1 MSFGLARGRHLDP
14 GPIGVTAGELGP
26 LPDTAISNPE
36 AGRIDVRKW
45 FAHPERPLEFEIGSG
60 KGTFLLQ
67 QAELEP
73 HTNFLGIEW
82 AREFWLYAT
91 DRCRRRAL
99 ENVRT
104 LNTDAAEFL
113 KWRVFPATVR
123 VVHLYFPDP
132 WPKTRHHR
140 RRIVQEP
147 FLEQC
152 HRVLTEAG
160 ELRIVTDHEEYWD
173 WMRARF
179 AWASERDL
187 FEVLP
192 FTSPGSAGDGEVV
205 GTNFERK
212 YRREGRPFHAAVLR
226 RLAGSRP

>member
-1 MSFGLARGRHLDP
+1 MSFGLARGRQLDP
-14 GPIGVTAGELGP
+14 GPIGVTATELGA
-26 LPDTAISNPE
+26 LPDEAISDAQ
-36 AGRIDVRKW
+36 AGWIDIRKW
-45 FAHPERPLEFEIGSG
+45 FSHPDRPLEFEIGSG

-73 HTNFLGIEW
+73 ATNFLGIEW

-91 DRCRRRAL
+91 DRCRRRGL

-104 LNTDAAEFL
+104 LNTDAADFL
-113 KWRVFPATVR
+113 KWRVPSAIVR
-123 VVHLYFPDP
+123 VIHLYFPDP

-140 RRIVQEP
+140 RRIVQEL

-152 HRVLTEAG
+152 HRVLVEAG
-160 ELRIVTDHEEYWD
+160 ELRIVTDHEEYWA
-173 WMRARF
+173 WMQDRF
-179 AWASERDL
+179 VWASQRAL

-192 FTSPGSAGDGEVV
+192 FTSPSSAVDGEVV

-226 RLAGSRP
+226 RLREP